1 MTYNTVLMD
10 TNTLEVEPNY
20 FNPQNEDIHY
30 NPSDTT
36 IYKSNDLDYVSN
48 FLDNLSIIYNFCTIC
63 SKDEY
68 IEFYEKHL
76 E

>member
-1 MTYNTVLMD
+1 MTYNTMPMD

-36 IYKSNDLDYVSN
+36 IYKSNDLDL
-48 FLDNLSIIYNFCTIC
+48 FQIF
-63 SKDEY
+63 
-68 IEFYEKHL
+68 
-76 E
+76 